1 MIAKAKQKMN
11 DVYDLKNEGV
21 KIAKRKIRDILK
33 EYDVQLKPIDMN
45 TVGIVSSD
53 YVVNQEIE
61 KWERI

>member
-61 KWERI
+61 NWEEI